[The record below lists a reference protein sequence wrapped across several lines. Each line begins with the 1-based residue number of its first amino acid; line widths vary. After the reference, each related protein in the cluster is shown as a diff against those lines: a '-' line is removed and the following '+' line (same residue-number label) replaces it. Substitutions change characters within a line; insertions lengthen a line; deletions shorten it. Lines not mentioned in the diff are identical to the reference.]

1 MLRDTIRIPA
11 TPSVFPLP
19 AGGGGFLKGRRVGE
33 GEVRLRTVQDISCS
47 HHRPLVLS
55 GCQRAR
61 RTEREKIE
69 ERERKRGTSKKRLF
83 EAFGA

>member
-19 AGGGGFLKGRRVGE
+19 AGGGGGFLKGRRVGE

-55 GCQRAR
+55 GCQRVAR

-69 ERERKRGTSKKRLF
+69 ERERN
-83 EAFGA
+83 E

>member
-33 GEVRLRTVQDISCS
+33 REVRLRTVQDISCS
-47 HHRPLVLS
+47 HHRSFPVVRE
-55 GCQRAR
+55 RA
-61 RTEREKIE
+61 EQREK
-69 ERERKRGTSKKRLF
+69 R
-83 EAFGA
+83 